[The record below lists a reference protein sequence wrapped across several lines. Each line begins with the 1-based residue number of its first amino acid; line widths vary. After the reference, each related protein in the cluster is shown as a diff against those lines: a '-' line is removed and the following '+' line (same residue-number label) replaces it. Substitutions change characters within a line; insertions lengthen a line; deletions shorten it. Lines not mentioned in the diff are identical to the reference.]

1 MKKHFLI
8 TLLLMA
14 FAMAATAQNKKIAIL
29 ETVDKKGDVPYGIL
43 LQLRSNLTYAISN
56 TPGYEGYDRVDMSQI
71 LGEHDFQR
79 TGLVSD
85 EQIRKLGVMAG
96 VSSIVI
102 AEAAVYDKDN
112 IIITAKI
119 LNVETAS
126 VERAVPPQISSTDP
140 EKMQK
145 ACEGLADKLLA
156 KEPIEIEISETETMI
171 ETELLSK
178 SEGRDFYG
186 NKYKYYSIRERKLS
200 DEEYMEILKN
210 CPEAWFTYE
219 KGCKQRKTGRILLIA
234 GGSVA
239 LGFTAIGGIAYETN
253 KKEDTL
259 KATDYLIAGLICA
272 ISFGAPPALASIPF
286 YISGTKK
293 KDNAYK
299 IYNEYCAKPTAK
311 LSFGPTANGIGVCL
325 SF

>member
-140 EKMQK
+140 DKMQK

-156 KEPIEIEISETETMI
+156 KEPIEIEIPEAETMI
-171 ETELLSK
+171 EIELLSK

-186 NKYKYYSIRERKLS
+186 NKYKYYSLGERKLT

-210 CPEAWFTYE
+210 CPEAWYTYE
-219 KGCKQRKTGRILLIA
+219 KGCKQRKTGRILSIWIP
-234 GGSVA
+234 
-239 LGFTAIGGIAYETN
+239 TGIAVTGIVSG
-253 KKEDTL
+253 
-259 KATDYLIAGLICA
+259 AIFWAAGVGEWWFIPA
-272 ISFGAPPALASIPF
+272 FAGVGTVFAGIPSALASIPF
-286 YISGTKK
+286 YISGTNKK
-293 KDNAYK
+293 NNAYK
-299 IYNEYCAKPTAK
+299 IYNQYCAQPKAT